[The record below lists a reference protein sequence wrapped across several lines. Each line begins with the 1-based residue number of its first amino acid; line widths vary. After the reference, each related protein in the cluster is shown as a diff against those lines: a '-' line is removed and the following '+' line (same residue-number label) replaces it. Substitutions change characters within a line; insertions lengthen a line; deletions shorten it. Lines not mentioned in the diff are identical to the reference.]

1 MFTGIL
7 NQFVCCKFMF
17 NVSFPLFPLFK
28 SILCLDSNYCLKY
41 VSCCHRCQILFW
53 CQHDFPTFIYSKAIC
68 NYGKNYPLTNTQSYV
83 PLKSGICNCSRNCN
97 IKCIAGCKAITS
109 LKTSVVIA
117 VSSCRLLRCFS
128 LTMNSSSD
136 PFRETSQATPLQHKS
151 LYLCPSGGWY
161 IPNTHISD

>member
-1 MFTGIL
+1 
-7 NQFVCCKFMF
+7 MF
-17 NVSFPLFPLFK
+17 NVSFFSFLFLFSPFLK
-28 SILCLDSNYCLKY
+28 AYYAWTPIIVSNMFHAVTDVKFY
-41 VSCCHRCQILFW
+41 SGASMI
-53 CQHDFPTFIYSKAIC
+53 FPHCIYSKAIC

-109 LKTSVVIA
+109 LKTSVAIA